1 MKGSNPYPTMIP
13 AHPGDERTM
22 EQRIPRIRSA
32 HHRSDYHDFFTR
44 TSFNSYL
51 LPFFTFI
58 SSMIHHLSRIGWVTS
73 TGISRGAGDGQVE
86 NSYRSVLLG
95 VHITCV
101 FFEFI
106 FPFVFAACPIGFFLV
121 LPGDRQGRPQRQT
134 EWRSG
139 GQAGILL
146 DRQAG
151 RLAGNQV
158 G

>member
-1 MKGSNPYPTMIP
+1 
-13 AHPGDERTM
+13 M
-22 EQRIPRIRSA
+22 EQRIPRFRSA

-51 LPFFTFI
+51 LPFFHFYI
-58 SSMIHHLSRIGWVTS
+58 IHDPSSLAHWLGNVDRNQQR
-73 TGISRGAGDGQVE
+73 SRGRTGG

-106 FPFVFAACPIGFFLV
+106 FPFVFVACPIGFFHV
-121 LPGDRQGRPQRQT
+121 LLGDRQGRPQRQA

-139 GQAGILL
+139 GQVGILL
-146 DRQAG
+146 DRQAS
-151 RLAGNQV
+151 R
-158 G
+158 